1 MDESGEVTID
11 QLDEEISTL
20 HNDLDM
26 FRQAIQNYIEHHDM
40 LDDLDK
46 DVSQEEVDRL
56 IAYEKGDAIRLNIAK
71 LDGSTFSIFVYKSA
85 TVNHVKLAIRDFII
99 RELPPERRGRVS
111 WKHTW
116 RKFCLACEDGT
127 LLLDNRN
134 FLRDFPVHEGSTLK
148 MVVKPFKRRVK
159 RPRQP
164 NPRKRFFNPNL
175 RRWSYIPPRNFN
187 MVYNNIYRCT
197 TPSDL
202 NYPFLERLRL
212 KTVVYLSDDPVSSE
226 LKSFCDDY
234 NISLRQVFSTRRN
247 NSVDETLVVN
257 ALKVVFDAS
266 NLPVLIMCDE
276 GSNRTGI
283 VVSCFR
289 KKQKWNLAS
298 IFEEYRRYD
307 GPKSDFDSEQ
317 FIELFDPDLI
327 RVPLEDNSLFGLF

>member
-175 RRWSYIPPRNFN
+175 RR
-187 MVYNNIYRCT
+187 
-197 TPSDL
+197 
-202 NYPFLERLRL
+202 
-212 KTVVYLSDDPVSSE
+212 
-226 LKSFCDDY
+226 
-234 NISLRQVFSTRRN
+234 
-247 NSVDETLVVN
+247 
-257 ALKVVFDAS
+257 
-266 NLPVLIMCDE
+266 
-276 GSNRTGI
+276 
-283 VVSCFR
+283 
-289 KKQKWNLAS
+289 
-298 IFEEYRRYD
+298 
-307 GPKSDFDSEQ
+307 
-317 FIELFDPDLI
+317 
-327 RVPLEDNSLFGLF
+327 